1 MFLIENNFVFPKSQL
16 LTFPKCIPIFLKT
29 DVIYAS
35 KLERILTLKKR
46 NPNGEASNIDIHIN
60 VRDNLSDGGPGLYF
74 CALGD

>member
-1 MFLIENNFVFPKSQL
+1 M
-16 LTFPKCIPIFLKT
+16 
-29 DVIYAS
+29 IYAS